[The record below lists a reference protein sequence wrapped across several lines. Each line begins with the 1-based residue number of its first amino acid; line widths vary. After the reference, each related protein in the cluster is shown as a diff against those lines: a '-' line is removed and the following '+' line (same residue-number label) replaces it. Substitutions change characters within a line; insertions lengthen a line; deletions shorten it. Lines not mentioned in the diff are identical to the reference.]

1 VTGVVPLD
9 VTAGPPHFY
18 TEGDDS
24 LHYWDDTR
32 CFMEDRLVAL
42 NNERQRRARIDQLR
56 HNPHRL
62 AHQPPSSPH
71 IGGCHPS
78 DIGGSGGLRS
88 WSDPSRTS
96 CHVSRA
102 GSSMS
107 HVDHSRHN
115 FTNYTPRYQRPL
127 HGGRTGSGRTPSMVA
142 APGAAASLSGG
153 SPRQGSMSPLRQHR
167 RKPASSASSSGYY
180 SPSIVEQRPPS
191 GRTSAPNRLTSH
203 PLHSSSSNNNNSS
216 KSGRTEMMEKSGF
229 TNTLDLIDGDCVRE
243 EAVDYFSSSGGG
255 LTRPSQ
261 VARARFGYGP
271 LHPVSGGHGRHK
283 PPLSDTAFSHSQR
296 GGRSKFFEN
305 EDDSPLLVSSID
317 GVSTQVTSR
326 VGGGYG
332 DGSGPSSLGE
342 EEDEGEEGGGGYLLL
357 RSGSQFSL
365 LTPAASPFTLMKMMG
380 EPRGGSG
387 GDVGA
392 GGSCASRLG
401 SVNNLA
407 MVTPYSSIRKRLK
420 SVSMKYLKIM
430 PKLSSGS
437 TSSCSPGGRGQPAA
451 SCQGGSTAGSTLS
464 SLGRPPKKRACQVAE
479 FERF

>member
-1 VTGVVPLD
+1 
-9 VTAGPPHFY
+9 
-18 TEGDDS
+18 
-24 LHYWDDTR
+24 
-32 CFMEDRLVAL
+32 MEDRLAAL

-56 HNPHRL
+56 HNTHRL

-71 IGGCHPS
+71 IG
-78 DIGGSGGLRS
+78 DVGGGGGGLRS

-107 HVDHSRHN
+107 HLDHSHHN
-115 FTNYTPRYQRPL
+115 FTNYTPRYPPRPH
-127 HGGRTGSGRTPSMVA
+127 HGGRTGSGRTPSMAA

-153 SPRQGSMSPLRQHR
+153 SPRHGSMSPLRQHR
-167 RKPASSASSSGYY
+167 RKPASSSASSGYY
-180 SPSIVEQRPPS
+180 SPGELSIVEQRPPS
-191 GRTSAPNRLTSH
+191 GRTSAPDRLTSH
-203 PLHSSSSNNNNSS
+203 PLHSANNNSNNS
-216 KSGRTEMMEKSGF
+216 NKSGRTEMMEKSGF

-326 VGGGYG
+326 VSGSYG

-342 EEDEGEEGGGGYLLL
+342 EEDEGDEGGGYLLL

-365 LTPAASPFTLMKMMG
+365 LTPAASPFTLMKMRG

-392 GGSCASRLG
+392 GGSGAASRLG

-407 MVTPYSSIRKRLK
+407 MGVTPYSSIRKRLK

-430 PKLSSGS
+430 PKLSSSGS
-437 TSSCSPGGRGQPAA
+437 TSSSCSPGGRGPAA
-451 SCQGGSTAGSTLS
+451 SCHGGSTAGSTLS
-464 SLGRPPKKRACQVAE
+464 SLGRPHKKSVQIQVAE
-479 FERF
+479 FERL